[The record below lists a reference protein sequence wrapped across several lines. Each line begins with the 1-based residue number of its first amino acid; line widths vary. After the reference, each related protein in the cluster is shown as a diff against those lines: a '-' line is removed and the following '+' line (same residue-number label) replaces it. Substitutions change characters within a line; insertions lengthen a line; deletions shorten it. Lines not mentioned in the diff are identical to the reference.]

1 MAEIKHPGRKQA
13 KVINRHFSEEQIQ
26 ITQTYMKINQV
37 PATLSFQ
44 ENQSRV
50 ILVTYFT
57 PLILTK
63 ITKRMITPIA
73 GEKYRKKH
81 FQILMVEIC
90 IIAGSC
96 GNQLC

>member
-1 MAEIKHPGRKQA
+1 MTEIKHPGGKQV
-13 KVINRHFSEEQIQ
+13 KVINRHFREEQIQ
-26 ITQTYMKINQV
+26 ITKTYMKINQI
-37 PATLSFQ
+37 PSIPSFQ

-50 ILVTYFT
+50 ILRTYFT

-73 GEKYRKKH
+73 GEEHRKKH
-81 FQILMVEIC
+81 FQILMVEVC
-90 IIAGSC
+90 IIAGSH